1 MPSGGGPVHWG
12 PQRPGANQSSAGPA
26 AQNNPPPAERTTSF
40 LLPGREERIGR
51 EDRGRKRRV
60 ERGDPFTETQNVGLW
75 AHENVNVGME
85 ESAGVCE

>member
-1 MPSGGGPVHWG
+1 M
-12 PQRPGANQSSAGPA
+12 
-26 AQNNPPPAERTTSF
+26 
-40 LLPGREERIGR
+40 
-51 EDRGRKRRV
+51 